1 MNHTLKTGLED
12 LQTKLEGIRT
22 ESVTVTNFKLFQ
34 ETTKTLISEE
44 NLKVAKQLSEKNSKL
59 SQKLK
64 FSDLEN

>member
-1 MNHTLKTGLED
+1 MK
-12 LQTKLEGIRT
+12 TKLEGIQT

-34 ETTKTLISEE
+34 ETTQTLISQESQ
-44 NLKVAKQLSEKNSKL
+44 KVTKDLSEKNSKL

>member
-12 LQTKLEGIRT
+12 LQTKLEGIRI